1 MRSVLARSSVLR
13 LSPLVAW
20 TAVMS
25 CGAAAAPRGP
35 DGLVGRLADGD
46 VPSGGESVPATGP
59 DSAVVHP
66 DAVVHADAVAADARP
81 SQEPAPDDVAD
92 ATADRNGPVVAD
104 ASATSDAGEG
114 SGAGGDVTCP
124 ALTAGWTAYQPMR
137 VIHFEGAGANPA
149 LVGRPATGTQT
160 DTYCNYTNTNGVEL
174 FKMTKNPA
182 GVRQRCEA
190 RVQNG
195 YSSGIQQFE
204 GDVRVTSGD
213 GTCVLQIFKFLMLV
227 AYPQNG
233 GELHQHSQAFLASG
247 VFGKWV
253 HVNTV
258 HDVAAGKVD
267 IYLDCVKKLTIP
279 QAAPSAADGWYNKYG
294 VYNLGGQLAQSEWKN
309 VKYYRK

>member
-1 MRSVLARSSVLR
+1 MRSVLARSSVLH
-13 LSPLVAW
+13 LWPLVAW

-25 CGAAAAPRGP
+25 CGATATPRGP
-35 DGLVGRLADGD
+35 DGLVGGLADGD
-46 VPSGGESVPATGP
+46 VPSGGESVSATGP
-59 DSAVVHP
+59 DSAVVH
-66 DAVVHADAVAADARP
+66 ADAAAADHRP
-81 SQEPAPDDVAD
+81 SLEPSPDGLAD
-92 ATADRNGPVVAD
+92 ATATEGGNVPVVAD
-104 ASATSDAGEG
+104 ASTTTDAGEG
-114 SGAGGDVTCP
+114 SGGGRDVTCP
-124 ALTAGWTAYQPMR
+124 ALTAGWTAYQPSR

-160 DTYCNYTNTNGVEL
+160 DTYCGYSNTNGVEL

-258 HDVAAGKVD
+258 HDVAAAKVD

-309 VKYYRK
+309 VRYYRK